1 MKQLNTYIIEK
12 LYLNKDIN
20 VSERIWLVL
29 YEYDFDTEDFVW
41 KELDT
46 DSFDEVLDNIDKYGS
61 VYEVYKDVPKD
72 QNIISEILEAAKDI
86 KFDNISYGKF
96 NNILKKH
103 NVGIIGGDSIWKM
116 IKSRKKKVK
125 KRTKGINK

>member
-1 MKQLNTYIIEK
+1 MKPINNYIVEK
-12 LYLNKDIN
+12 LHLNKDIN

-41 KELDT
+41 EELDT
-46 DSFDEVLDNIDKYGS
+46 TSFDEVLDNIDKYGA

-72 QNIISEILEAAKDI
+72 PNIIGEILEAAKDI

-116 IKSRKKKVK
+116 IKSRKKRL
-125 KRTKGINK
+125 KREQRKA